1 MGRSGI
7 RLKEPGVGLLVESA
21 RLPVVTRAASLA
33 LDTNIVGAKSR
44 QAGYALCRPVES
56 TGERLGETLLAVQP
70 VVTKEIW
77 SRAQEA
83 GRICR
88 RQVECTGG
96 GVEATR
102 PGQAPSGAAEATT
115 ANSCNLG
122 QQQHQCQCHKN
133 WCSETKKRFKV
144 LQSYNFQK
152 EAGPQL
158 VPLVRLFQCDKA
170 QPDG

>member
-7 RLKEPGVGLLVESA
+7 RLKEPGIGLIVESA

-77 SRAQEA
+77 SRAQVSRQDMQEA
-83 GRICR
+83 
-88 RQVECTGG
+88 
-96 GVEATR
+96 
-102 PGQAPSGAAEATT
+102 S
-115 ANSCNLG
+115 
-122 QQQHQCQCHKN
+122 
-133 WCSETKKRFKV
+133 
-144 LQSYNFQK
+144 
-152 EAGPQL
+152 
-158 VPLVRLFQCDKA
+158 
-170 QPDG
+170 